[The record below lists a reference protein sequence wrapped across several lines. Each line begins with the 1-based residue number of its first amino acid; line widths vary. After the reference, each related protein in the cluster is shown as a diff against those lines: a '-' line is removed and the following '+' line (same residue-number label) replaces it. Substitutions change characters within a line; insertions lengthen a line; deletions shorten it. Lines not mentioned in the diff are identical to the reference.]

1 MSLPHRRTLFQS
13 ECAQPISLLQID
25 VIKGKGGENRLVI
38 SLNGKVGPQLRV
50 RSAYVHHNLAHVWT
64 RPAPPLCLFT
74 GSGLKRLHDA

>member
-1 MSLPHRRTLFQS
+1 MFQS
-13 ECAQPISLLQID
+13 ECAQPIFLLQID

-50 RSAYVHHNLAHVWT
+50 HFAYVHHNLAHVWT

-74 GSGLKRLHDA
+74 GSGLSSLKRMHDA